1 MPLTND
7 HYKQVAERRIV
18 GRERR
23 IVAGM
28 AAVLIALV
36 VVIVVSVAGGNAGTP
51 AKGCLQV
58 QFASSMG
65 VQDLDKCGAAARDVC
80 AAVGTPGGLSGRAE
94 PQLVAQCRRNGYPVG

>member
-7 HYKQVAERRIV
+7 HYKQVSQRPIV

-23 IVAGM
+23 VVAGM
-28 AAVLIALV
+28 AVLLVALI
-36 VVIVVSVAGGNAGTP
+36 VVIAVSVAGGNSAKP

-65 VQDLDKCGAAARDVC
+65 VQDLDKCGTAARDVC
-80 AAVGTPGGLSGRAE
+80 AAIGTPGGLSGRAQ
-94 PQLVAQCRRNGYPVG
+94 PALVAQCRRNGYPVG